1 MNMPFYC
8 EVPMNFLSML
18 QDWCS
23 RNDNEFVEWCINYCT
38 SGLMTRTFSLAIS
51 EGEGKK
57 VFLTDRMVDP
67 NQRCQH
73 WRWFWYKKSWNLQLI
88 KWCIWFGRDLVL
100 LTWTLLPVV
109 NPDLECYALG
119 WFPLFTNTEKM
130 LRRAKRT
137 TGKENK
143 NSQQTQIINPDK
155 QSLKW
160 DKITLKECKRGNVKI
175 ERIDI
180 QIKRKH

>member
-1 MNMPFYC
+1 MILTKDVNTGGDFGTKNHGTY
-8 EVPMNFLSML
+8 NWL
-18 QDWCS
+18 
-23 RNDNEFVEWCINYCT
+23 NDVE
-38 SGLMTRTFSLAIS
+38 
-51 EGEGKK
+51 
-57 VFLTDRMVDP
+57 
-67 NQRCQH
+67 
-73 WRWFWYKKSWNLQLI
+73 
-88 KWCIWFGRDLVL
+88 RDLVL